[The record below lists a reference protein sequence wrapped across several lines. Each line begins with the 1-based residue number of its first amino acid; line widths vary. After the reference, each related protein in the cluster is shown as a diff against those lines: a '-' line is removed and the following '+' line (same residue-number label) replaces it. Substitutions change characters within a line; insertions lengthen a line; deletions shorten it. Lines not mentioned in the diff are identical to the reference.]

1 MTNTRFDVS
10 VLRQPRWISVIVLSL
25 VLAGIFVYLGTW
37 QLDRL
42 AQRQERNAT
51 IVERTDQPARS
62 LGALRSEF
70 SNDPDELAFRHT
82 FATGTYR
89 PDDEFFSIGRVYG
102 GAKGTLVA
110 TPLDL
115 EDGSVLIVIRGIVP
129 GQTEG
134 PPAVGY
140 RVPTVPVVVQGRVA
154 EGEAPLRIGE
164 PDPPRGHIESLS
176 RLDLEFIDTW
186 IEGDVLPFMLL
197 LDNQI
202 PESEAAPIA
211 IPNEELTEGSHLG
224 YAVQW
229 FAFAVIAIGGLGP
242 LLYRAGRVESDETA

>member
-1 MTNTRFDVS
+1 MIV
-10 VLRQPRWISVIVLSL
+10 ISFL
-25 VLAGIFVYLGTW
+25 LAGIFVYLGTW

-51 IVERTDQPARS
+51 IIARTDQPARS

-70 SNDPDELAFRHT
+70 TNDPDQLAFRHT

-89 PDDEFFSIGRVYG
+89 SDDEFFSIGRVYG
-102 GAKGTLVA
+102 GTKGTLVA

-140 RVPTVPVVVQGRVA
+140 RVPKVPVVVQGRIA
-154 EGEAPLRIGE
+154 AGEAPLRIGE
-164 PDPPRGHIESLS
+164 PDPPGGHLESLS
-176 RLDLEFIDTW
+176 RLDLEYIDTW
-186 IEGDVLPFMLL
+186 VDGDVLPFMLL
-197 LDNQI
+197 LDEQI
-202 PESEAAPIA
+202 PESEAAPVT

-229 FAFAVIAIGGLGP
+229 FAFAVIAVIGLGF
-242 LLYRAGRVESDETA
+242 LLYRAGRVEPDGQS